1 MLIINNAKNYS
12 IPEKLSRNTYFKNM
26 TELIYGIFKTVRHCF
41 VFRKAIC
48 ISDGESA
55 PNLLLS
61 TKAGKAVNNKPIMV
75 RTKADGGSSS
85 ASRKGNIE
93 HVLHERIQVL
103 LIIWLYLSFCPETC
117 TWPLCVGV
125 VD

>member
-1 MLIINNAKNYS
+1 MFDI
-12 IPEKLSRNTYFKNM
+12 
-26 TELIYGIFKTVRHCF
+26 CF
-41 VFRKAIC
+41 VFIKAIC

-93 HVLHERIQVL
+93 HILHERIQVL
-103 LIIWLYLSFCPETC
+103 LISLAVYIFLSRNLHTAAVCAVWVSLINVVRLTEVQTVTC
-117 TWPLCVGV
+117 TQIERFHKSF
-125 VD
+125 

>member
-1 MLIINNAKNYS
+1 MLIINDAKNYS

-26 TELIYGIFKTVRHCF
+26 TNLFTEFLKLFDICF

-103 LIIWLYLSFCPETC
+103 LISLAVFIFLS
-117 TWPLCVGV
+117 
-125 VD
+125 

>member
-1 MLIINNAKNYS
+1 MIK
-12 IPEKLSRNTYFKNM
+12 
-26 TELIYGIFKTVRHCF
+26 LIYGIFETVRHLF
-41 VFRKAIC
+41 VFIKAIC

-103 LIIWLYLSFCPETC
+103 LISLAVFTFLSRNLHMAAVCGC
-117 TWPLCVGV
+117 H
-125 VD
+125 